1 MNDGEDRQKI
11 LIVDDQAENVQI
23 LVQALSEHHRLIAAR
38 NGEKAL
44 ALARREP
51 RPDLILLDVMMPEM
65 DGYEVCAKLK
75 EDPATAEIP
84 VIFITGLSDAAD
96 EARGL
101 DLGAVDYITKPVNP
115 ELVRAR
121 VRNHLELKRSRDFMR
136 HAFGQFVSAEVRD
149 KIISEKN
156 RLVGE
161 RKHVAVLFSDIR
173 NFTAYSEKCE
183 PEQIVTQ
190 LNEYFEHMVRCIT
203 AEGGTVDKFFGD
215 AVMAVF
221 GGLIDLEN
229 PCDGALRAARA
240 MRGALRELNARWATA
255 GLPAFDNGIGIH
267 YGPVLQGTIGSSAR
281 KEFTIIGDTV
291 NITARLEALTK
302 EYEESILC
310 SSDLGERLT
319 DDLRTRLVDL
329 GRVSIRGRRTELG
342 LLGCPDGSAG
352 PPRSC

>member
-1 MNDGEDRQKI
+1 MMEGEDRQKI

-23 LVQALSEHHRLIAAR
+23 LVQALKEHHQLVAAR
-38 NGEKAL
+38 SGEKAL

-65 DGYEVCAKLK
+65 DGYEVCAELK
-75 EDPATAEIP
+75 ADPETAEIP
-84 VIFITGLSDAAD
+84 VIFITGLTEAAD
-96 EARGL
+96 EAKGL

-115 ELVRAR
+115 DLVRAR

-149 KIISEKN
+149 KIISAKN

-161 RKHVAVLFSDIR
+161 RKQVAVLFSDIR
-173 NFTAYSEKCE
+173 NFTAYSEQHE
-183 PEQIVTQ
+183 PERIVTQ
-190 LNEYFEHMVRCIT
+190 LNEYFECMVQCIA

-221 GGLIDLEN
+221 GGLIDLDN
-229 PCDGALRAARA
+229 PCDHALRAAMA
-240 MRGALRELNARWATA
+240 MRAALPGLNAGWAAA
-255 GLPAFDNGIGIH
+255 GHPAFDNGVGLH

-291 NITARLEALTK
+291 NLTARLESLTK

-310 SSDLGERLT
+310 SADFGEMLSPE
-319 DDLRTRLVDL
+319 LREHLVDL
-329 GRVSIRGRRTELG
+329 GRVPIRGRKTELG
-342 LLGCPDGSAG
+342 LRGCPDRGAVA
-352 PPRSC
+352 P